1 LIPVHQT
8 RFGDKTGNCFQA
20 AVATLLSLNL
30 DDVPDFCQA
39 GDDKW
44 FDDFQEWLSRRGM
57 CATIVQCESDDEF
70 RMIAPNGACLVGGT
84 SPRGFDHAAV
94 YLDDKGPGTG
104 RGIPAAIRE
113 KIEEAL
119 KAAGNT
125 IPGELGL
132 PGSTSQPQ
140 TPTATV

>member
-94 YLDDKGPGTG
+94 YLDGKLFHDPHPEGGGLTSLSDIIVVWPLSWDEWS
-104 RGIPAAIRE
+104 RRPQEVPAPPA
-113 KIEEAL
+113 K
-119 KAAGNT
+119 
-125 IPGELGL
+125 
-132 PGSTSQPQ
+132 
-140 TPTATV
+140 

>member
-1 LIPVHQT
+1 MTLVLQT

-84 SPRGFDHAAV
+84 SPRGFDHAVV
-94 YLDDKGPGTG
+94 YLDGKLFHDPHPDGGGLTSLSDIIVVWPLSWDEWS
-104 RGIPAAIRE
+104 RRPQEVPAPPA
-113 KIEEAL
+113 K
-119 KAAGNT
+119 
-125 IPGELGL
+125 
-132 PGSTSQPQ
+132 
-140 TPTATV
+140 